1 MPLKRVVQF
10 TTVPMFDHHRIINH
24 VTLYIQS
31 STFLYKFSSLLQRLI
46 FSSYLI
52 SNYLFITDLEKHRDF
67 KITAK

>member
-52 SNYLFITDLEKHRDF
+52 SNYLLISITLLWN
-67 KITAK
+67 TLVMTL